1 MVRYLDN
8 REIMRIA
15 VTGGAGFIGHNLV
28 WRLLDRGH
36 EVYVIDNF
44 STGDLQMLLRDGNVP
59 NGLTIYE
66 CDIVH
71 SVFPVLEIDAMVHLA
86 APVSVPESL
95 EDPEKY
101 RSGILTGSKRCF
113 EWAKQSGAK
122 HIVAASTAAVYGNTD
137 KMPISEDDE
146 PAPMSP
152 YAYYKLEM
160 EKLLA
165 DYNSSKLNCVALRFF
180 NVFGEG
186 QRATGGYVS
195 AVPIFLKQYNSYSP
209 ITVTGDGQQTRD
221 FIYVKDICTAIEAA
235 IEQEWQ
241 LDLPIYNVGS
251 GEEYKIYDLAAC
263 LGGEIKFI
271 AERNEPKRS
280 LSNISNI
287 KAELGWNPEHSVIDW
302 LRKQK

>member
-1 MVRYLDN
+1 MK
-8 REIMRIA
+8 IA
-15 VTGGAGFIGHNLV
+15 VTGGAGFIGHHLV
-28 WRLLDRGH
+28 CHLLSAGH

-44 STGDLQMLLRDGNVP
+44 STGELGRLLLEDGQVAP
-59 NGLTIYE
+59 GLTIYE

-71 SVFPVLEIDAMVHLA
+71 SVFPVLEIDVMVHLA

-101 RSGILTGSKRCF
+101 REGILLGSKRSF
-113 EWAKQSGAK
+113 EWAKQSGAR

-137 KMPISEDDE
+137 EMPISEDAA

-152 YAYYKLEM
+152 YAHYKLEM

-165 DYNSSKLNCVALRFF
+165 NYNSSKLNCVALRFF

-195 AVPIFLKQYNSYSP
+195 AVPIFLKQYNSFSP

-221 FIYVKDICTAIEAA
+221 FIYVGDICTAIEAA

-251 GEEYKIYDLAAC
+251 GNEYKIYDLATC

-271 AERNEPKRS
+271 AERDEPKRS

-287 KAELGWNPEHSVIDW
+287 KAELGWCPNEDVTEW

>member
-1 MVRYLDN
+1 MLN
-8 REIMRIA
+8 KLKIA

-28 WRLLDRGH
+28 WGLLAAGH

-44 STGDLQMLLRDGNVP
+44 STGDLQMLLKDGNVP

-101 RSGILTGSKRCF
+101 RAGILVGSKRCF
-113 EWAKQSGAK
+113 DWAKQSGAK
-122 HIVAASTAAVYGNTD
+122 HIIAASTAAVYGDTD
-137 KMPISEDDE
+137 EMPISEEADLD
-146 PAPMSP
+146 PMSP
-152 YAYYKLEM
+152 YALYKLEM
-160 EKLLA
+160 ESLLA
-165 DYNSSKLNCVALRFF
+165 EYNSNSLNCVALRFF

-195 AVPIFLKQYNSYSP
+195 AVPIFLNQYNSYLP

-221 FIYVKDICTAIEAA
+221 FIYVGDICNAIMLGL
-235 IEQEWQ
+235 EQEWQ
-241 LDLPIYNVGS
+241 PDLPIYNVGS
-251 GEEYKIYDLAAC
+251 GIECKIYDLAEC

-280 LSNISNI
+280 LSDISNI
-287 KAELGWNPEHSVIDW
+287 KSELGWNPEMDVLSW
-302 LRKQK
+302 LTKQK

>member
-1 MVRYLDN
+1 
-8 REIMRIA
+8 MRIA

-44 STGDLQMLLRDGNVP
+44 STGDLQMLLKDGNVP

-113 EWAKQSGAK
+113 EWAKESGAK
-122 HIVAASTAAVYGNTD
+122 HIVAASTAAVYGDTD
-137 KMPISEDDE
+137 DMPISEDAE
-146 PAPMSP
+146 PNPMSP
-152 YAYYKLEM
+152 YAEYKLRM
-160 EKLLA
+160 EELLA
-165 DYNSSKLNCVALRFF
+165 EYNTVNLNCTALRFF

-195 AVPIFLKQYNSYSP
+195 AVPIFLKQYNSYQP

-221 FIYVKDICTAIEAA
+221 FIYVGDICNAIEAA

-241 LDLPIYNVGS
+241 LELPIYNVGS
-251 GEEYKIYDLAAC
+251 GKEYKIYDLAVC

-280 LSNISNI
+280 LSDISNI
-287 KAELGWNPEHSVIDW
+287 KSELGWAPEMDVTNW
-302 LRKQK
+302 LRNQK